1 MNIFQK
7 ILTYKKS
14 TSTYAVGL
22 VQAKAY
28 RTLKQKTNAF
38 LAPHGLT
45 ASEWALLGLL
55 FETPEGH
62 TLTDISVAL
71 GVKGPLVTRMV
82 AILVTKNVVAIKKT
96 DSDSRMK
103 RLVLTAIGRNLVARL
118 EPLLRKESATWVR
131 GATTRDLIS
140 YLRVLHII
148 VKNE

>member
-28 RTLKQKTNAF
+28 RTLKQKTNTF

-55 FETPEGH
+55 FETKEGH

-82 AILVTKNVVAIKKT
+82 ATLLEKNVVSIKKT
-96 DSDSRMK
+96 DTDSRMK
-103 RLVLTAIGRNLVARL
+103 RLVLTAVGRNLVARL
-118 EPLLRKESATWVR
+118 EPLLRKESVTWVK

-140 YLRVLHII
+140 YLRVLHLI
-148 VKNE
+148 VRNE

>member
-38 LAPHGLT
+38 LAPHELT

-62 TLTDISVAL
+62 TLTDISIAL

-82 AILVTKNVVAIKKT
+82 TALLSKKVVAIT
-96 DSDSRMK
+96 RSARDSRMK
-103 RLVLTAIGRNLVARL
+103 CLVLTTVGRNLVAHL
-118 EPLLRKESATWVR
+118 EPLLKKESATWVH
-131 GATTRDLIS
+131 GASTRDLIS
-140 YLRVLHII
+140 YLRVLHVI
-148 VKNE
+148 VRNE